1 MNRIPASAQALIN
14 RARAAGAEI
23 TEHLVDSPN
32 GPIGHVKIKAPN
44 ELRAFLT
51 VFVLQPRL
59 SVGNRQIVW
68 TESSGQI
75 TRPAAERVLI
85 AFEREQLAA
94 MHAQLASLVVERFE
108 TAPAADE
115 LLTCEGCGATYAD
128 AMQHTQGEHDQRLRE
143 QAEMPATLARVAQ
156 AAEAAANAADRR
168 VRNLNHRIVG
178 ALIKLALLPD
188 EMPIVIENAW
198 QHIHSTGPIDREAF
212 LRGLDVELQARV
224 AALGIDAWADEA
236 PGERPVRTCT
246 CGEPARDNAYGS
258 SCDRWPLCQS

>member
-32 GPIGHVKIKAPN
+32 GPIGHVKIKSPN
-44 ELRAFLT
+44 ERRAFLT
-51 VFVLQPRL
+51 VFILQPRL
-59 SVGNRQIVW
+59 SVGNRQTVW
-68 TESSGQI
+68 TESSGQV

-94 MHAQLASLVVERFE
+94 VHARIAELTGE

-128 AMQHTQGEHDQRLRE
+128 AMQHTQGEHDRRLRE
-143 QAEMPATLARVAQ
+143 RAEMAETLARVARD
-156 AAEAAANAADRR
+156 AEAAAEAADRR

-188 EMPIVIENAW
+188 EMPIVIEAAW

-212 LRGLDVELQARV
+212 LRGLDVELQGRV

-236 PGERPVRTCT
+236 PGERPVRTCA
-246 CGEPARDNAYGS
+246 CGEPVREGNYYV
-258 SCDRWPLCQS
+258 CERWPICQS